1 MKSPNKQKRVIF
13 PAISKPRR
21 EDWDFDKVPD
31 EELTTCYFYEYA
43 RESTALSRIIDHRL
57 YSQHRLAKG
66 LISKKQY
73 ERESCRIRKIYS
85 NMSTPL
91 PIKPLVFYFIVGLD
105 GLWKKQSFEDT
116 PWQLLDYQ
124 TRRRFLPGLAPF
136 RSCIID
142 EFYDLRDSIK
152 ANLEKADSGNWD
164 GLTDYRGRPYI
175 EPFYG
180 RGNTLRILVGV
191 DWRFTDGEIIESF
204 KKFVKCRRPEQHLH
218 PRRKGDRLSSIRDAL
233 RWLGVMRNMAYSTTR
248 MMFRKTPEFWDD
260 WASWRSTHKSSIHE
274 VMVELRRRAAIR
286 FHEIIPF
293 DKQAPFHF
301 ATSIQRKK
309 PNEIKSFPQG

>member
-1 MKSPNKQKRVIF
+1 MKSSNKQTRNIS
-13 PAISKPRR
+13 PAIPKPKR
-21 EDWDFDKVPD
+21 EDWDFSKVPD
-31 EELTTCYFYEYA
+31 DELAACYFYEYA
-43 RESTALSRIIDHRL
+43 RESMALSRIIDRRR
-57 YSQHRLAKG
+57 YSDYLFANNR
-66 LISKKQY
+66 ISKKQHD
-73 ERESCRIRKIYS
+73 RESQRIHKIVL
-85 NMSTPL
+85 NISTPL
-91 PIKPLVFYFIVGLD
+91 PTTFHVFNHFVYSD
-105 GLWKKQSFEDT
+105 TLWKHQPFEDT
-116 PWQLLDYQ
+116 PWQLLDNNA
-124 TRRRFLPGLAPF
+124 RRRFIPGIAPF
-136 RSCIID
+136 WPCMIG

-248 MMFRKTPEFWDD
+248 MMFRKTPEFWEY
-260 WASWRSTHKSSIHE
+260 WAPWRSTHKSSIHE